1 MRQHG
6 TGRLSRPT
14 PERRA
19 APGIGPGKR
28 AGARRAA
35 LWIGPGKH
43 VGARRA
49 GMTLIELLVVMG
61 IIALVASLATVA
73 FVPMVRGRALSSAA
87 YALKNS
93 VWQARTYAAAH
104 NVQTRLRL
112 TNANPCSALIDQ
124 PNPDGSWP
132 ATPGSNLVAKPLYLP
147 GGVRFYSN
155 PPVDRLQPRV
165 NGVVQLQSSGVG
177 NDLFFMPSGSLDP
190 ASSLTAVNVQIG
202 LMGPTGGVERMAVVV
217 LFASG
222 LPYVEEAQ

>member
-1 MRQHG
+1 MTDKSRQG
-6 TGRLSRPT
+6 L
-14 PERRA
+14 RRA
-19 APGIGPGKR
+19 SDPVYPAHPCSQSFVPRGGI
-28 AGARRAA
+28 
-35 LWIGPGKH
+35 
-43 VGARRA
+43 
-49 GMTLIELLVVMG
+49 TLVELLVVMG

-112 TNANPCSALIDQ
+112 TNANPCMAVIQ
-124 PNPDGSWP
+124 QRNPDGTWNAAP
-132 ATPGSNLVAKPLYLP
+132 VAKPLYLP

-177 NDLFFMPSGSLDP
+177 TELVFMPSGSLDP